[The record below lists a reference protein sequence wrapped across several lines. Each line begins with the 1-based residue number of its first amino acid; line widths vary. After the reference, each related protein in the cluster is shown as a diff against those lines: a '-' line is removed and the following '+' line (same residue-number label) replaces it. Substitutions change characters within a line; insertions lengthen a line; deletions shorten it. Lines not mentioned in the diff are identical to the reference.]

1 MSSMI
6 KAPRKAAAAKP
17 RHNPIRATF
26 DREWKRKQKE
36 RSASIASSVGRSPTP
51 QPAPGG
57 RPQRKCKQCN
67 DPKINSEGICENCG
81 AVCEEDA
88 NIVSEVTFGETSGGA
103 AYVTGVSVAH
113 GEAGPRMDMQNGKR
127 RVAGNGGG
135 KTRHQTLQMAALSI
149 QSICFK
155 LRGAVPAQVQDSANY
170 VFGKV
175 QCVGWVRGRG
185 IEKVAAA
192 CLYYAIRKSDFTGV
206 MLIDIADAINAD
218 VFVLGGT
225 FKSLLLE
232 IHGVDDGTG
241 HVPPRKIIRN
251 CPFEPLYPEDII
263 KNFAARLKFDLRTEQ
278 VQMDAVRILQRMD
291 RDWIVSGRKPAGIC
305 GAALVMAA
313 RMNNFRRTPIEV
325 AYLAKIG
332 KSTLDQRLDE
342 FSRVSS
348 AKMTVADFRD
358 KDFIKDAHDPPAFY
372 RHTQEYRDEQAKKK
386 AEKAERAAARKRK
399 RRTGDEEEDVDDELD
414 DGADVET
421 SNANKKQRTDADGF
435 VIPPLPNNTQ
445 SPARSSHPGGE
456 EVTAADVSEA
466 MPLDAEDEEL
476 ALASK
481 YGDVPVPNAKEIRKN
496 RMQGSSLR
504 KPNCDEEEQL
514 TPEEEEAM
522 ETILEQINDTESQ
535 LYVAASK
542 VAGVQRQALMAAMAS
557 TRPVNYRDDGQID
570 APDVHEDEFA
580 DDPEVINCLLTE
592 PERLIK
598 EKLWLNENKQWLRE
612 QQEKEYKAR
621 TASPKKNRRKN
632 PRKPRLG
639 EAHASPAS
647 SAAEATVRLTK
658 KVGLSKK
665 FNYDAAAL
673 AHKLFSSGGRGP
685 GSVMGSEATSAQ
697 TSRAGSMAG
706 DSDDDEAADESDN
719 GGAVEEEEEDDDD
732 NVEDYDEQV
741 HNEDDGEEFGG
752 GYDDDY

>member
-1 MSSMI
+1 MV
-6 KAPRKAAAAKP
+6 KAPRKAAKAKP
-17 RHNPIRATF
+17 KYNPIRAVH
-26 DREWKRKQKE
+26 DREWKRKQRE
-36 RSASIASSVGRSPTP
+36 RSASIASSAARSPTP
-51 QPAPGG
+51 QPAAGG
-57 RPQRKCKQCN
+57 RPQRKCKQCT

-155 LRGAVPAQVQDSANY
+155 LRGAVPASVQDTANFQ
-170 VFGKV
+170 FGKV
-175 QCVGWVRGRG
+175 QCIGWVRGRG
-185 IEKVAAA
+185 IDRVAAA
-192 CLYYAIRKSDFTGV
+192 CLYYAIRKSDHTGV

-225 FKSLLLE
+225 FKALLIE

-241 HVPPRKIIRN
+241 HIPPRKVIRN

-263 KNFAARLKFDLRTEQ
+263 KNFATRLHFDLKTEQ

-313 RMNNFRRTPIEV
+313 RMNNFRRSPTEV

-332 KSTLDQRLDE
+332 KITVDQRLDE
-342 FSRVSS
+342 FGRVSS
-348 AKMTVADFRD
+348 ANMTVADFKE
-358 KDFIKDAHDPPAFY
+358 KDFIKESHDPPAFY
-372 RHTQEYRDEQAKKK
+372 RQTQEYRDEQEKK
-386 AEKAERAAARKRK
+386 KAERAAARKRK
-399 RRTGDEEEDVDDELD
+399 RPAD
-414 DGADVET
+414 DGEDEDDGEAET
-421 SNANKKQRTDADGF
+421 SNVNKEQRTDADGF
-435 VIPPLPNNTQ
+435 VIPPLPNNAQ
-445 SPARSSHPGGE
+445 SPPPLRSVHLGAQ
-456 EVTAADVSEA
+456 VTVEDVSEA
-466 MPLDAEDEEL
+466 VPLDEADQEL

-504 KPNCDEEEQL
+504 KPNCDQEDQL

-522 ETILEQINDTESQ
+522 ETILQQINDTESE
-535 LYVAASK
+535 LYTAASQ
-542 VAGVQRQALMAAMAS
+542 VAGTQRQALMAALAS
-557 TRPVNYRDDGQID
+557 TRPVNYRNDGQID

-621 TASPKKNRRKN
+621 TAPPKKNRRKN

-639 EAHASPAS
+639 EGQTSPAS
-647 SAAEATVRLTK
+647 SAAEATVKLTK
-658 KVGLSKK
+658 RVGLSRK
-665 FNYDAAAL
+665 FNYDAAAI
-673 AHKLFSSGGRGP
+673 AAQLFSSGRRGP

-697 TSRAGSMAG
+697 TSRAGSVG
-706 DSDDDEAADESDN
+706 DESDTDDAAEESDN
-719 GGAVEEEEEDDDD
+719 GDGVEDDEDEDD
-732 NVEDYDEQV
+732 AMVDYDEQA
-741 HNEDDGEEFGG
+741 HNEGDGEDFGD
-752 GYDDDY
+752 GYDDEY

>member
-6 KAPRKAAAAKP
+6 KASKKAGNGKP
-17 RHNPIRATF
+17 RHNPIRALH

-36 RSASIASSVGRSPTP
+36 RSASIASSAARSPTP

-155 LRGAVPAQVQDSANY
+155 LRGAVPASVQDTANY
-170 VFGKV
+170 QFGKV

-185 IEKVAAA
+185 IERVAAA

-225 FKSLLLE
+225 FKALLNE

-241 HVPPRKIIRN
+241 HKVIRN

-263 KNFAARLKFDLRTEQ
+263 KNYAARLKFDLKTEQ

-305 GAALVMAA
+305 GAALVLAA
-313 RMNNFRRTPIEV
+313 RMNNFRRTPTEV

-332 KSTLDQRLDE
+332 KVTVDQRIGE
-342 FSRVSS
+342 FRLVGS
-348 AKMTVADFRD
+348 AQMTVADFRD
-358 KDFIKDAHDPPAFY
+358 KAFIKDAHDPPAFY
-372 RHTQEYRDEQAKKK
+372 RQTKEYQEEQQKKK
-386 AEKAERAAARKRK
+386 AEKAERIAARKRQ
-399 RRTGDEEEDVDDELD
+399 RRSGDGESDDE
-414 DGADVET
+414 GEAET
-421 SNANKKQRTDADGF
+421 ANATKKQRTDADGF
-435 VIPPLPNNTQ
+435 VIPPLPNN
-445 SPARSSHPGGE
+445 ARSPPRSTHPGGE

-466 MPLDAEDEEL
+466 VPLDDEDQEL

-504 KPNCDEEEQL
+504 KPNCDEDEQL

-522 ETILEQINDTESQ
+522 ETIMQQINDTESQ
-535 LYVAASK
+535 VYVAASQ
-542 VAGVQRQALMAAMAS
+542 VAGVQRQALMAALAS
-557 TRPVNYRDDGQID
+557 SRPINYREDGQID

-580 DDPEVINCLLTE
+580 DDPEVMNCLLTE
-592 PERLIK
+592 SERLIK

-621 TASPKKNRRKN
+621 TAPPKKNRRKN

-639 EAHASPAS
+639 EGQTSPAS
-647 SAAEATVRLTK
+647 SAAEATVKLTK
-658 KVGLSKK
+658 RVGLSRK
-665 FNYDAAAL
+665 FNYDAAAI
-673 AHKLFSSGGRGP
+673 AAKLFSSGRRGP

-697 TSRAGSMAG
+697 TSRAGSMV
-706 DSDDDEAADESDN
+706 DESDDEAAEESGN
-719 GGAVEEEEEDDDD
+719 EGVVEDDDD
-732 NVEDYDEQV
+732 DDGDVVEDYDEQV

>member
-1 MSSMI
+1 MVKSPK
-6 KAPRKAAAAKP
+6 KAGNAKP
-17 RHNPIRATF
+17 KFNPIRALH

-36 RSASIASSVGRSPTP
+36 RSASIASSAARSPTP
-51 QPAPGG
+51 QPAAAG
-57 RPQRKCKQCN
+57 RSQRQCKQCN

-103 AYVTGVSVAH
+103 AYVTGVNVAH

-155 LRGAVPAQVQDSANY
+155 LRGAVPASVQDTANFQ
-170 VFGKV
+170 FGKV

-185 IEKVAAA
+185 IERVAAA
-192 CLYYAIRKSDFTGV
+192 CLYYAIRKSDHTGV

-225 FKSLLLE
+225 FKALLIE

-241 HVPPRKIIRN
+241 RVPPRKVIRN

-263 KNFAARLKFDLRTEQ
+263 KNFATRLNFDLRTDQ

-313 RMNNFRRTPIEV
+313 RMNNFRRSPTEV

-332 KSTLDQRLDE
+332 KGTLDQRLDE
-342 FSRVSS
+342 FGRVSS
-348 AKMTVADFRD
+348 ASMTVADF
-358 KDFIKDAHDPPAFY
+358 KEKEFIKEAHDPPAFY
-372 RHTQEYRDEQAKKK
+372 RQTQEYRDELEKKK
-386 AEKAERAAARKRK
+386 AEKSAARKRK
-399 RRTGDEEEDVDDELD
+399 RRTADAEDEDAGEAETED
-414 DGADVET
+414 
-421 SNANKKQRTDADGF
+421 ANKKQRTDADGF
-435 VIPPLPNNTQ
+435 VIPPLPNK
-445 SPARSSHPGGE
+445 PVHPEGE
-456 EVTAADVSEA
+456 EVTVEDVSEA
-466 MPLDAEDEEL
+466 VPLDEEDQEL
-476 ALASK
+476 ALAAK

-504 KPNCDEEEQL
+504 KPNCDEEDKL

-522 ETILEQINDTESQ
+522 ETILQQINDTESE
-535 LYVAASK
+535 LYTAASQ
-542 VAGVQRQALMAAMAS
+542 VAGTQRQALMAALAS
-557 TRPVNYRDDGQID
+557 TRPVNYRNEGQID

-580 DDPEVINCLLTE
+580 DDPEVLNCLLTE

-621 TASPKKNRRKN
+621 TAPPKKNRRKN

-639 EAHASPAS
+639 EGQGSPAS
-647 SAAEATVRLTK
+647 SAAEATVKLTK
-658 KVGLSKK
+658 RVGLSRK
-665 FNYDAAAL
+665 FNYDAAAI
-673 AHKLFSSGGRGP
+673 AAKLFSSGRRGP

-697 TSRAGSMAG
+697 TSRAGSVA
-706 DSDDDEAADESDN
+706 DDESAEEESDN
-719 GGAVEEEEEDDDD
+719 EGAVEDDDD
-732 NVEDYDEQV
+732 EDEDDAVVDDYDEQA

-752 GYDDDY
+752 GGYDAEDDY

>member
-1 MSSMI
+1 MI
-6 KAPRKAAAAKP
+6 KASKKAGNGKP
-17 RHNPIRATF
+17 RHNPIRALH

-36 RSASIASSVGRSPTP
+36 RSASIASSSARSPTP
-51 QPAPGG
+51 QPIPGG

-155 LRGAVPAQVQDSANY
+155 LRGAVPASVQDTANFQ
-170 VFGKV
+170 FGKV

-185 IEKVAAA
+185 IERVAAA

-225 FKSLLLE
+225 FKALLIE

-241 HVPPRKIIRN
+241 HIPPRKVIRN

-263 KNFAARLKFDLRTEQ
+263 KNFAARLKFDVRTEQ

-313 RMNNFRRTPIEV
+313 RMNNFRRSPTEV

-332 KSTLDQRLDE
+332 KTTVDQRLDE
-342 FSRVSS
+342 FKRVSS
-348 AKMTVADFRD
+348 AQMTVADFRD
-358 KDFIKDAHDPPAFY
+358 KEFIKDAHDPPAFY
-372 RHTQEYRDEQAKKK
+372 RQTKEYQEELQKKK
-386 AEKAERAAARKRK
+386 VEKAERAAARKRK
-399 RRTGDEEEDVDDELD
+399 RRTGDGEDIDAESDDEVE
-414 DGADVET
+414 AET

-435 VIPPLPNNTQ
+435 VIPPLPINAQ
-445 SPARSSHPGGE
+445 PPPRSAHPGGE

-466 MPLDAEDEEL
+466 VPLDDEDEEL

-481 YGDVPVPNAKEIRKN
+481 YGDVPVPNAKDIRKN
-496 RMQGSSLR
+496 RLQGSSLR
-504 KPNCDEEEQL
+504 KPNCDEDEKL

-522 ETILEQINDTESQ
+522 ETIMQQINDTESQ
-535 LYVAASK
+535 LYVAASQ
-542 VAGVQRQALMAAMAS
+542 VAGVQRQALMAALAS
-557 TRPVNYRDDGQID
+557 TRPINYREDGQID

-592 PERLIK
+592 SERLIK

-612 QQEKEYKAR
+612 QQEKEYKAK
-621 TASPKKNRRKN
+621 TAPPKKNRRKN

-639 EAHASPAS
+639 EGQTSPAS
-647 SAAEATVRLTK
+647 SAAEATVQLTK
-658 KVGLSKK
+658 RVGLSRK
-665 FNYDAAAL
+665 FNYDAAAI
-673 AHKLFSSGGRGP
+673 AAKLFSSGRRGP

-697 TSRAGSMAG
+697 TSRAGSMVD
-706 DSDDDEAADESDN
+706 DSDEDEAAEESGNDGVADDDE
-719 GGAVEEEEEDDDD
+719 DDD
-732 NVEDYDEQV
+732 VEDYDEQA